1 LRSHFTPSRYDEWN
15 ALVKDVEPIA
25 EDVHRDQND
34 MATVIYTS
42 GTTGKPKG
50 VMHKFFNFGWAAQ
63 KAMDELKLEP
73 NKERFFSYLPLSHI
87 AERLLVEMGSI
98 YTGGHVSFAESL
110 DTFAA
115 NLAESKPTVFLG
127 VPRIWTKFQQAIL
140 GKMPQKK
147 LDLFLKIPILNNIV
161 RKKIQTGLG
170 LVNAENVFT
179 GAAPT
184 PASLIN
190 WFSALGINIQEAYA
204 MTENTCYSHVT
215 LNNNIRVGFVGKAL
229 PDCQVKLSDVNEI
242 MVKHEALMDGYYKEP
257 ELTAETLVDGW
268 LRTGDEGYIDDDGFL
283 KITGRVKDLFKTT
296 KGKYVAP
303 SPIEMGI
310 SENADLEQVCVVGDG
325 IPQPIAL
332 VVVSDS
338 GAAKSSAEVDN
349 GILETLERVNPT
361 LDHHEQVK
369 KVVVV
374 NEPWTVENELL
385 TPTMKIKRNPIE
397 KIYRGRYEEWYNTD
411 KRVVR
416 E

>member
-1 LRSHFTPSRYDEWN
+1 
-15 ALVKDVEPIA
+15 
-25 EDVHRDQND
+25 
-34 MATVIYTS
+34 
-42 GTTGKPKG
+42 
-50 VMHKFFNFGWAAQ
+50 
-63 KAMDELKLEP
+63 
-73 NKERFFSYLPLSHI
+73 
-87 AERLLVEMGSI
+87 
-98 YTGGHVSFAESL
+98 
-110 DTFAA
+110 
-115 NLAESKPTVFLG
+115 
-127 VPRIWTKFQQAIL
+127 
-140 GKMPQKK
+140 
-147 LDLFLKIPILNNIV
+147 
-161 RKKIQTGLG
+161 
-170 LVNAENVFT
+170 
-179 GAAPT
+179 
-184 PASLIN
+184 
-190 WFSALGINIQEAYA
+190 